1 MYKSNIIYLI
11 EQLTSGRLKIEMA
24 LYEYKSYI
32 DGKLLNLQ
40 LLISFDMFA
49 RVYHDG
55 WDPNGSCYFLDV
67 VSYIVMENLI

>member
-24 LYEYKSYI
+24 LYYKSYI
-32 DGKLLNLQ
+32 DGKLLTLQ

-55 WDPNGSCYFLDV
+55 WDPNGGCNFLDV